1 MIVLKNCKLIKELTE
16 GYDGALADIVI
27 EGEIIKE
34 ILPAGTADCK
44 DCQVIDLEGK
54 TLLPGLIDAHV
65 HLFMGKRNGFDRSD
79 RLAVPGGAVLDCL
92 KYAQFLLD
100 LGYTTVRDVGDEINY
115 PVFAVR
121 DAIDRGDFTGPTIK
135 GTGVTIAP
143 RTPGFQSFE
152 FMLNYADTP
161 EEMRKVV
168 RKQFAA
174 GADCIK
180 LYGTG
185 SMMVAD
191 SIPGRRIMEKDEIAE
206 AVKTAALRGSYCAC
220 HCHGAEAI
228 EVMAELG
235 VRTIEHATF
244 ITEKACQMLEGKK
257 DQGIVLTV
265 ACTTEEMNRLDGYD
279 EGAIARFKQ
288 INRQRNECLM
298 NAYENHDILIGW
310 GTDISMDNL
319 KAYPHIEWLE
329 RTRMGM
335 KPVDMLKQATINS
348 AMLMGMD
355 DKIGSVKAGKWADF
369 VIVDGDP
376 TENIEVMYNK
386 PVHVIKKGA
395 VIR

>member
-1 MIVLKNCKLIKELTE
+1 MKVLKNCKLVADLTE
-16 GYDGALADIVI
+16 GWQSETADIVI
-27 EGEIIKE
+27 ENHVIKE
-34 ILPAGTADCK
+34 ILPRGGEYT
-44 DCQVIDLEGK
+44 DCQVMDLRGK

-65 HLFMGKRNGFDRSD
+65 HLFMGKDNGWDRTD
-79 RLAVPGGAVLDCL
+79 RLAFPGQTVLDCL
-92 KYAQFLLD
+92 RYAQFLLD
-100 LGYTTVRDVGDEINY
+100 LGYTTVRDCGDEVNY

-121 DAIDRGDFTGPTIK
+121 NAIDAGEITGPTIK

-161 EEMRKVV
+161 EEMRKAV

-185 SMMVAD
+185 SMMVED
-191 SIPGRRIMEKDEIAE
+191 SIPGRRIMAVDEIKE
-206 AVKTAALRGSYCAC
+206 AVAMADLRGSYCAC

-228 EVMAELG
+228 EVMAENG

-244 ITEKACQMLEGKK
+244 ITEKACRILDGKK

-265 ACTTEEMNRLDGYD
+265 GCTTEEMNRLDGYG
-279 EGAIARFKQ
+279 EAAIERFRQ
-288 INRQRNECLM
+288 INAQRNICLM
-298 NAYENHDILIGW
+298 NAYENHNVLIGW
-310 GTDISMDNL
+310 GTDIAMVNL

-335 KPVDMLKQATINS
+335 QPLDLLKQATINS
-348 AMLMGMD
+348 AILIGME
-355 DKIGSVKAGKWADF
+355 DKIGTVKVGKWADF
-369 VIVDGDP
+369 VVVDGDP
-376 TENIEVMYNK
+376 VQDITVMYTK
-386 PVHVIKKGA
+386 PVHVIKKGK

>member
-1 MIVLKNCKLIKELTE
+1 MLVLKNCRLIPQLTE
-16 GYDGALADIVI
+16 GFEGTMADVVT
-27 EGEIIKE
+27 EGRFIKE
-34 ILPAGTADCK
+34 ILPAGTADCT
-44 DCQVIDLEGK
+44 DCQVMDLQGR

-65 HLFMGKRNGFDRSD
+65 HLFMGKDNGWDRSD
-79 RLAVPGGAVLDCL
+79 RTAVPGQTVLDCL

-100 LGYTTVRDVGDEINY
+100 LGYTTIRDVGDEVNY

-121 DAIDRGDFTGPTIK
+121 NAIESGDFTGPTIK

-152 FMLNYADTP
+152 FMLNYADTA

-185 SMMVAD
+185 SMMVDD
-191 SIPGRRIMEKDEIAE
+191 SIPGRRIMAVDEIRE
-206 AVKTAALRGSYCAC
+206 AVATAQLRGSYCAC

-228 EVMAELG
+228 EVMVENG

-244 ITEKACQMLEGKK
+244 ITEKACRMLDGKK

-265 ACTTEEMNRLDGYD
+265 GCTTEEMNRLDGYG
-279 EGAIARFKQ
+279 EAAIEKFRKVNEER
-288 INRQRNECLM
+288 NRCLM
-298 NAYENHDILIGW
+298 NAYLNHDVLIGW
-310 GTDISMDNL
+310 GTDISMVNL

-335 KPVDMLKQATINS
+335 KPVDMLQQATINS
-348 AMLMGMD
+348 AILMGMD
-355 DKIGSVKAGKWADF
+355 DKTGTVKVGKWADF
-369 VIVDGDP
+369 VVIDGNPDMDI
-376 TENIEVMYNK
+376 TLMYTK
-386 PVHVIKKGA
+386 PAHVIRKGEI
-395 VIR
+395 IR